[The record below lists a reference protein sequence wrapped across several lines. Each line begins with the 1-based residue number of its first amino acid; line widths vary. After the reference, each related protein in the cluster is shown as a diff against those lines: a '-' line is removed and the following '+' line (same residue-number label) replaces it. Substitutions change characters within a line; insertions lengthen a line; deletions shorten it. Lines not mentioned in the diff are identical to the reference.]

1 MKFTKRDLGVIGGF
15 AVVLAVACYGYVK
28 KQSTPATGTALRAR
42 PTTAGDATTPAAGAA
57 AADRGA
63 PEAKPV
69 ALPAREYQEFA
80 VVPERNLFKPLV
92 QNDQRTPPTPSV
104 PPPPKAPPA
113 GPLPPTGAAPPQTP
127 ETIAVTGCITVGDV
141 QVALVENVTTKE
153 TLMARVGTEAFGY
166 HVASVDETGAVLRK
180 DGQDRYFA
188 FGENKPAQ
196 KAEPKTEE
204 KKDQPSPPAPTTP
217 PPSTAPP
224 PPSAPG
230 GFDFRNMTSGQRDE
244 FRRQWEER
252 RRSGGRGG

>member
-63 PEAKPV
+63 PEV
-69 ALPAREYQEFA
+69 
-80 VVPERNLFKPLV
+80 KPLV